1 MDPTL
6 LILSLLPL
14 LGGPLVVMALRS
26 VDWAA
31 RFLDGLVMVS
41 VAGIVLLHI
50 LPAAIARGGGLA
62 VGAAVLGLA
71 LPFFV
76 ERLLGYRS
84 NRAQALVLALGFL
97 ALALHST
104 MDGIALCGTGHEHDG
119 EFPFLGVSVA
129 LHRLPVGIAIWWIVV
144 PKHGLKAG
152 LFVMGTIVAG
162 SIAGFVWQ
170 TGTQDVLTGSGWAVF
185 QALVAGSLLHV
196 ALAASH
202 APYCSECEG
211 TWQTAS
217 GIGGV
222 VAIILL
228 AALSVLHGDHH
239 SHYLETA
246 GATFLSL
253 AYESAPALLV
263 AYLVAGALHGLF
275 PNVLSRILGGGST
288 LSQATRGSLAGM
300 PVSVCSCGIL
310 PLYRSLILKGVPAP
324 AAIAFLVAAPEI
336 GVASI
341 LLSFQLLGVE
351 IGLVRILVALGLAL
365 AVGVWIG
372 SIAARSAAGLA
383 SEHQEGLQPVGALR
397 DRLVSSLKFGF
408 GEMVDETAPWLLVGM
423 GMAAVVAPLLGPELV
438 AALPPGLDVPLMAV
452 IGTPVYVCATGSTPF
467 AAMLMAKGLSPG
479 AAIAFL
485 LVGPA
490 TNVTTFGI
498 LSRMHGRKVSVLFA
512 LAVAG
517 GATIFGYLINLVIPA
532 GTVVPEL
539 MESHEHVGWL
549 EQVSLAI
556 LAVLMLLSLV
566 RQGSRG
572 FASKIIT
579 LDAFAAEHEHGGE
592 DADSCTGCS
601 DDGAT

>member
-26 VDWAA
+26 VNWAS

-62 VGAAVLGLA
+62 VAAAVLGLA
-71 LPFFV
+71 LPFAV

-84 NRAQALVLALGFL
+84 DRAQALVLALGFF

-144 PKHGLKAG
+144 PRHGLKAG

-170 TGTQDVLTGSGWAVF
+170 TGTQDVLAGSGWAVF

-202 APYCSECEG
+202 APYCSECEED
-211 TWQTAS
+211 WQTAS
-217 GIGGV
+217 GLGGL
-222 VAIILL
+222 VAVILL
-228 AALSVLHGDHH
+228 AALSILHGGDH
-239 SHYLETA
+239 SHELETA
-246 GATFLSL
+246 GATFWSL
-253 AYESAPALLV
+253 ALKSAPALLL
-263 AYLVAGALHGLF
+263 AYVVAGALHGLF
-275 PNVLSRILGGGST
+275 PNVLSRTLGGGGT
-288 LSQATRGSLAGM
+288 LSQAGRGSLVGL

-351 IGLVRILVALGLAL
+351 IGLVRIVVALGLAL
-365 AVGVWIG
+365 LMGVWIG
-372 SIAARSAAGLA
+372 TMAARSAAALA
-383 SEHQEGLQPVGALR
+383 QEHEDGLQPVGSIGERLR
-397 DRLVSSLKFGF
+397 LSLEFAF
-408 GEMVDETAPWLLVGM
+408 GEMVDETIPWLLVGM
-423 GMAAVVAPLLGPELV
+423 GLAAVVAPLLGPGFV
-438 AALPPGLDVPLMAV
+438 GSLPPGLDVPLMAL

-512 LAVAG
+512 LGVAG
-517 GATIFGYLINLVIPA
+517 LATVFGYGVNLVLPA
-532 GTVVPEL
+532 GIVMPDFIET
-539 MESHEHVGWL
+539 HEHASWL
-549 EQVSLAI
+549 EQTSLAVM
-556 LAVLMLLSLV
+556 AVLTLVSLV

-572 FASKIIT
+572 FVSQIIT
-579 LDAFAAEHEHGGE
+579 LDAFDAEHKHG
-592 DADSCTGCS
+592 
-601 DDGAT
+601 